1 MVAGVPRA
9 WYQNRAL
16 GPPAPRDP
24 HPAGTGRE
32 SEGLEGMQQP
42 FTVGSSCWHGG
53 EIVQAGWG
61 KGNQRRKLRENSE
74 EREAGRAALGPTIKH
89 K

>member
-32 SEGLEGMQQP
+32 SEALEDMQQP
-42 FTVGSSCWHGG
+42 FTSSCWHGG

-61 KGNQRRKLRENSE
+61 KGQPEEEGQGKL
-74 EREAGRAALGPTIKH
+74 
-89 K
+89 